1 MKEYRY
7 EYTDTISVILLSF
20 HEMYLERRRS
30 ALSLNNEQILTGG
43 DLRYVKR

>member
-1 MKEYRY
+1 MKDYGY

-20 HEMYLERRRS
+20 LEMYLERRRS
-30 ALSLNNEQILTGG
+30 VVSLNNEQILTGG